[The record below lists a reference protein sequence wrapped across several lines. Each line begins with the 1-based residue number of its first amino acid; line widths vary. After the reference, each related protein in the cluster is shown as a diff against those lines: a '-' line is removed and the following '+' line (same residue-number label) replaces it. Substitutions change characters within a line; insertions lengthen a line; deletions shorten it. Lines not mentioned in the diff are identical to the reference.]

1 MPAVR
6 PPIRQYGRTMREH
19 DDADGSEG
27 GWVERLGGD
36 FVVRLLSGLAMAA
49 AVALFTLSGPT
60 PFALMVVV
68 LSVVVSWEWGRLVH
82 GPDAG
87 VLVAVQLGAV
97 IVAGVLATVQ
107 YPGLGL
113 LALLIGAIL
122 ATLLSLGSNSFLAA
136 LGVLYAG
143 FPAVALIW
151 LRSDPRD
158 PWLGL
163 VSVVFLIVIVAT
175 ADTAA
180 FLCGRLLRGPLLWPQ
195 VSPKKTWSGL
205 IGAVGATAVM
215 GTLFSLAVSGGSAL
229 RLAGIAAALALI
241 AQGGDLAESAL
252 KRRFGAKDAGSIL
265 PGHGGVMD
273 RVDGLIAAASAAAL
287 AAAAIDMLSPARA
300 LLLGS

>member
-1 MPAVR
+1 
-6 PPIRQYGRTMREH
+6 MREH

-36 FVVRLLSGLAMAA
+36 FVVRLLSGVGMAA

-60 PFALMVVV
+60 PFALMVVAIS
-68 LSVVVSWEWGRLVH
+68 LLVSWEWGRLVH

-87 VLVAVQLGAV
+87 ILVAVQLGAAA
-97 IVAGVLATVQ
+97 VAGLLATVQ

-122 ATLLSLGSNSFLAA
+122 ATLLSLGRNSFLAA

-143 FPAVALIW
+143 FPAIALIW

-158 PWLGL
+158 PWLAL

-205 IGAVGATAVM
+205 VGAVIGA
-215 GTLFSLAVSGGSAL
+215 LFSLAVSGGSAP
-229 RLAGIAAALALI
+229 RLAAIGAALALI
-241 AQGGDLAESAL
+241 AQAGDLAESAL